1 MLAQILTRAP
11 LTILEIDPL
20 TSEIAHKRLRFYQ
33 SMGFH
38 ANAWAHRHPT
48 YHQGIDDHELLVL
61 SYPQP
66 IDAAQYQQF
75 ARDLGRE
82 VMG

>member
-1 MLAQILTRAP
+1 
-11 LTILEIDPL
+11 
-20 TSEIAHKRLRFYQ
+20 
-33 SMGFH
+33 MGFH